1 MEDNN
6 RSPLTRKSFLKK
18 AGLGAAAFWTIP
30 FSSVKAG
37 KNQFVLEREYDLNRK
52 YAVNDLVN
60 IASIGVGGMGQS
72 NTTRSLSVPGT
83 KLVAACDL
91 YDSRLLRCK
100 EKYGDDIFTTRNYHE
115 ILDRDDVDAVIVSTS
130 DHWHQRIAIDALNKG
145 IGVYLEK
152 PMVKDVSEGYD
163 LIEAENNSSAP
174 LLVGSQRTSSIL
186 YEKANELLVNGEI
199 GDLNFVEA
207 YWGRR
212 SAMGAWN
219 YSIPP
224 SASPENVDW
233 TRYREGLP
241 TIPFNAEHFFR
252 FRNFD
257 DYGTGA
263 AGDLFVHLFSGL
275 HRVAESIGPN
285 KIMATGGIRYWNDGR
300 DAEDLVV
307 GLFDYPESEK
317 VPAFNL
323 SVRVNFADGSGGGH
337 VIRFTGSDGMIEIG
351 GNSVTLVKASPMS
364 QTGRSIDSFDESV
377 REEYIAYQQSK
388 FPPTRAQIIEPN
400 EFIYSAPSGYS
411 DHYDHHYSFIQAVRN
426 GNSVLQ
432 DGAFGMRACAP
443 ALLSTD
449 SMRENKII
457 DWNPVA
463 MQLR

>member
-1 MEDNN
+1 MEDKN
-6 RSPLTRKSFLKK
+6 RSQLTRKSFLKK
-18 AGLGAAAFWTIP
+18 AGLGAAAFWSIP

-37 KNQFVLEREYDLNRK
+37 KNQFVLEREYNLHRK
-52 YAVNDLVN
+52 YALNDLVN

-72 NTTRSLSVPGT
+72 NTSRSLSVPGT
-83 KLVAACDL
+83 KLVAVCDL

-100 EKYGDDIFTTRNYHE
+100 EKYGNDIFTTRNYHE
-115 ILDRDDVDAVIVSTS
+115 ILDRDDVDAVIISTS
-130 DHWHQRIAIDALNKG
+130 DHWHQRIAIDALNRGKA
-145 IGVYLEK
+145 VYLEK
-152 PMVKDVSEGYD
+152 PMVKEVSEGYA
-163 LIEAENNSSAP
+163 LIEAEKNSTAP
-174 LLVGSQRTSSIL
+174 LVVGSQRTSSIL

-199 GDLNFVEA
+199 GQLNFVEA
-207 YWGRR
+207 YWNRR
-212 SAMGAWN
+212 SVLGAWN

-224 SASPENVDW
+224 SASHENVDW
-233 TRYREGLP
+233 ERYREGMP
-241 TIPFNAEHFFR
+241 RIPFNAEHFFR

-275 HRVAESIGPN
+275 HRVAETNGPT

-307 GLFDYPESEK
+307 GLFDYPETENI
-317 VPAFNL
+317 PAFNL

-337 VIRFTGSDGMIEIG
+337 VIRFTGSDGVIEIV
-351 GNSVTLVKASPMS
+351 GNNVTLIKASPMS
-364 QTGRSIDSFDESV
+364 QAVRSLDSFDETV
-377 REEYIAYQQSK
+377 REEYEEYQRKK
-388 FPPTRAQIIEPN
+388 FPPSRAEIIEPN

-432 DGAFGMRACAP
+432 DGTFGLRACAP

-449 SMRENKII
+449 SMRDNKII
-457 DWNPVA
+457 HWNPEL
-463 MQLR
+463 MELG